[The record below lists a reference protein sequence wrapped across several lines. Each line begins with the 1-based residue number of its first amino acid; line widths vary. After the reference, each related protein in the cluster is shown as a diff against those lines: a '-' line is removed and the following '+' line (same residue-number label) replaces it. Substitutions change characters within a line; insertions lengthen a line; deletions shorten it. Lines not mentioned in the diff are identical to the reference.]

1 MTPLFSVIIPVYN
14 RASRLGTALR
24 SVLSQS
30 EQDFEIVVIDDGS
43 SDSPEKVIEDFRDQR
58 IVVWRQDNRG
68 GSAARNAGIDR
79 ARGRYVAFLDS
90 DDVFLPHHLATM
102 HQLLDGANEFA
113 GYAPVIVYR
122 GRGRSFVKPPRALG
136 ANEHMATYLLC
147 DRGFVPTTTL
157 VVPREL
163 AGRVRYDE
171 ALPFAQDT
179 DFAIRLFLA
188 GCRFAMAPAPG
199 GVWNDITDPR
209 RVSAGRKNGRIL
221 GWLETMRPRIPERSY
236 YGGRGWMVAKGFSQ
250 RQGLD
255 ALRFYLV
262 AVVRGCY
269 RPRLAAIVLLQI
281 FTSDRFYR
289 HLADWIIA
297 WRRGRIW
304 SRGDRVARSAVR

>member
-1 MTPLFSVIIPVYN
+1 MMPLFSVVIPVYN
-14 RASRLGTALR
+14 RASTLGAAVR

-43 SDSPEKVIEDFRDQR
+43 SDSPEKIIEAFHDPR
-58 IVVWRQDNRG
+58 IAVWRQENRG

-90 DDVFLPHHLATM
+90 DDFFLPHHLATM
-102 HQLLDGANEFA
+102 RRLLDGTDGLA
-113 GYAPVIVYR
+113 GYAPVIVDR
-122 GRGRSFVKPPRALG
+122 GGGRSFVKPPRALG
-136 ANEHMATYLLC
+136 AHEHMATYLLC

-157 VVPREL
+157 VVPREW

-188 GCRFAMAPAPG
+188 GCRFAMAPQPTA
-199 GVWNDITDPR
+199 VWNDITDPK
-209 RVSAGRKNGRIL
+209 RVSAGRKNGRLL
-221 GWLETMRPRIPERSY
+221 GWLESMRPRIPERSY

-250 RQGLD
+250 RHGLA

-269 RPRLAAIVLLQI
+269 RPRLAAVVLIQI
-281 FTSDRFYR
+281 FTSDRLYR
-289 HLADWIIA
+289 RLADWIIA
-297 WRRGRIW
+297 LRRGRIW
-304 SRGDRVARSAVR
+304 SRGDCVAQSALR

>member
-1 MTPLFSVIIPVYN
+1 MMPLFSVVTPVYN
-14 RASRLGTALR
+14 RAATLGAALR
-24 SVLSQS
+24 SVLAQS

-43 SDSPEKVIEDFRDQR
+43 RDSPENIIESFHDRR
-58 IVVWRQDNRG
+58 IVLARQDNRG

-102 HQLLDGANEFA
+102 RRLLDGTRDTA
-113 GYAPVIVYR
+113 GYAPVVVDR
-122 GRGRSFVKPPRALG
+122 GRGRSFVKPPRALAAG
-136 ANEHMATYLLC
+136 EHMATYLLC

-157 VVPREL
+157 VVPREW
-163 AGRVRYDE
+163 AARVRYDE

-188 GCRFAMAPAPG
+188 GCRFAMAPQPT
-199 GVWNDITDPR
+199 GVWNDITDPK
-209 RVSAGRKNGRIL
+209 RVSAGRKNGRLL
-221 GWLETMRPRIPERSY
+221 GWLDVMRPRIPERSY

-250 RQGLD
+250 RHGLA

-262 AVVRGCY
+262 AVLRGCY
-269 RPRLAAIVLLQI
+269 RPRLAAVVLIQI

-289 HLADWIIA
+289 RLADWIIA
-297 WRRGRIW
+297 WRRGHIW
-304 SRGDRVARSAVR
+304 SRGDCVAQSAPR